1 MTRLIKR
8 EKSQIN
14 GSYLTSFF
22 NQTEMF
28 RNQNQLHNLFCSINN
43 ISVVT
48 FGIILTIISIII
60 NYSLN
65 FNLFTAKAT
74 EREGERE
81 GGFTI
86 MFFISIF
93 F

>member
-22 NQTEMF
+22 NQKEMF
-28 RNQNQLHNLFCSINN
+28 RNQNQLHNLFCNINSIS
-43 ISVVT
+43 IVT
-48 FGIILTIISIII
+48 FGIILTIISVIT

-65 FNLFTAKAT
+65 FNLFIAKAT
-74 EREGERE
+74 GREGKRK

-86 MFFISIF
+86 MFFY
-93 F
+93 

>member
-1 MTRLIKR
+1 M
-8 EKSQIN
+8 
-14 GSYLTSFF
+14 TSFF
-22 NQTEMF
+22 NQKEMF
-28 RNQNQLHNLFCSINN
+28 RNQNQLHNLFGSINN
-43 ISVVT
+43 ISIVT

-60 NYSLN
+60 SYSLN

-93 F
+93 FWNTGHWKL

>member
-22 NQTEMF
+22 NQKEMF

-43 ISVVT
+43 ISIVT

-74 EREGERE
+74 EGGRE
-81 GGFTI
+81 GGRVYNYVFY
-86 MFFISIF
+86 
-93 F
+93 